1 VSESVFDPILGELS
15 PWQAKMLT
23 AWDRQTKPS
32 RVDRM
37 KLFEDNKAK
46 LLEYIESK
54 RVVVQRK
61 DIANRFPGM
70 DTSEVRAMID
80 ALVAEG
86 KIRKVDAGAGHRAK
100 AGYERCLLEKLEK

>member
-1 VSESVFDPILGELS
+1 MSESVFDPILGELS

-46 LLEYIESK
+46 LLEFIESK
-54 RVVVQRK
+54 RVLIKRK
-61 DIANRFPGM
+61 DIANRFPGVETNQM
-70 DTSEVRAMID
+70 RAMID
-80 ALVAEG
+80 SLVAEG
-86 KIRKVDAGAGHRAK
+86 KIRKVDAGQGHRAN
-100 AGYERCLLEKLEK
+100 AGYESCLVKKLEK